1 MAGYMTVAEFRS
13 RTIMPGEDVDS
24 LEIVKPG
31 FLQVTLDDWSDEINA
46 RLRKRYAVPFAAP
59 TPPIILRWLNKLATR
74 EAYHARGYNPSSKE
88 DQVAIEDAA
97 NRIEVELKEAADS
110 KDGLFE
116 LPLRA
121 DNASSGVAV
130 GGPLSYSETSPYKWT
145 DVQRSAAELEDTS
158 R

>member
-46 RLRKRYAVPFAAP
+46 RLRKRYAVPFVAP
-59 TPPIILRWLNKLATR
+59 IPQTILRWLNKLVTR

-97 NRIEVELKEAADS
+97 NRVELQLKEAADS
-110 KDGLFE
+110 KDGLYE

-121 DNASSGVAV
+121 DLVVSGVAV

-145 DVQRSAAELEDTS
+145 SVQREAAEIDDNT
-158 R
+158 